1 MVFVIYILKNII
13 LVFDDFI
20 MLEIRIRV
28 DNKDDDIWI
37 CVMDIDGYCIINFK
51 MEDYEKYFCLMI
63 GWKVRND
70 DVIISVYFKLGL
82 ILC

>member
-1 MVFVIYILKNII
+1 
-13 LVFDDFI
+13 